1 MSDFFDA
8 VETRAEE
15 QREIAQLSDL
25 RDLLAWARP
34 AAAAL
39 DRQVSGVEIAS
50 LTSRSALAQI
60 PVLRK
65 SELLGMQGV
74 APPFAGLTTTSP
86 GMLKRLLMSPGP
98 IFDPEGYA
106 SDWWGAGRAMFAA
119 GFRKGDIVL
128 NTFSYHFTPGAFIME
143 SGAHAVGCA
152 VIPAGPGQ
160 TEMQIEAIAALKP
173 NAYAGTPD
181 FLKILLE
188 KAEEAGKPAL
198 SIKKAL
204 VSGAA
209 FPPSLQQVIAAK
221 GIDAYQAYATADLG
235 IVAYETPARSG
246 LVINEGLIVEIV
258 RPGTNDPLPDGEV
271 GEIVVT
277 RINKDY
283 PLLRFGTGDLSKI
296 LDGVSP
302 CGRTNRRLAGW
313 LGRADQRT
321 KVKGMFVDPKQIDEI
336 ARKHP
341 ALGRLRLIVS
351 RENEQDTMLLRAES
365 ATLGPDLVAAL
376 DADLRAATN
385 LKGRIELVSPGS
397 LPNDGKI
404 IADERPVG

>member
-1 MSDFFDA
+1 MTEFFDP
-8 VETRAEE
+8 VETRAPET
-15 QREIAQLSDL
+15 RELGLLADL

-34 AAAAL
+34 AAPHL
-39 DRQVSGVEIAS
+39 DRQLAGIDLAS
-50 LTSRSALAQI
+50 LVDRASLARI

-65 SELLGMQGV
+65 GDLLAMQAV
-74 APPFAGLTTTSP
+74 APPFAGLTTTPP
-86 GMLKRLLMSPGP
+86 GSLKRLLMSPGP

-106 SDWWGAGRAMFAA
+106 ADWWGAGRALFAA

-128 NTFSYHFTPGAFIME
+128 NTFSYHFTPGAYIME

-173 NAYAGTPD
+173 NGYCGTPD
-181 FLKILLE
+181 FLKILLD

-198 SIKKAL
+198 SIRKAL

-209 FPPSLQQVIAAK
+209 FPPSLQQAIAAK

-235 IVAYETPARSG
+235 IIAYETSARAG
-246 LVINEGLIVEIV
+246 LVINEGILVEIV
-258 RPGTNDPLPDGEV
+258 RPGSNDPVADGEV

-277 RINKDY
+277 RLNRDY
-283 PLLRFGTGDLSKI
+283 PLLRFGTGDLSKV
-296 LDGVSP
+296 LDGASP

-321 KVKGMFVDPKQIDEI
+321 KVKGMFVDPAQID
-336 ARKHP
+336 AVAKKHP
-341 ALGRLRLIVS
+341 GLGRMRLVVR
-351 RENEQDTMLLRAES
+351 RENEQDTMVLRVES
-365 ATLGPDLVAAL
+365 SHFTEDLAGAIANAL
-376 DADLRAATN
+376 RDSTN
-385 LKGRIELVSPGS
+385 LKGEVELVPLGS
-397 LPNDGKI
+397 LPNDGKV
-404 IADERPVG
+404 IADERPIG